1 MAVCGRGY
9 ADATM
14 RHGLRAVFL
23 LGVAMY
29 GCGVRYLPPPAVP
42 QRVVPEVELQPEAPA
57 EGEGRIVLDTVG
69 EPARVGLT
77 RSGYFRGAL
86 CITPCALN
94 LPLGPHELTFVSRAD
109 PRRASTGVVAVGAR
123 PSVYQH
129 ALGERN
135 DHTTARSVA
144 VIAWSLSLLGLLT
157 GGLLWGLFE
166 AASDGEERGVAT
178 AGRTMVYGGA
188 ALAGVGAVFTI
199 LGRPVVQEGSGVQ
212 WVPSGAAP
220 WRGPAQRDGTGTLPP
235 PP

>member
-1 MAVCGRGY
+1 MLGSGY
-9 ADATM
+9 AGATM

-23 LGVAMY
+23 LGVAVY
-29 GCGVRYLPPPAVP
+29 GCGVRYLPPPATP
-42 QRVVPEVELQPEAPA
+42 QRVVPEVELQPEAPG

-69 EPARVGLT
+69 EPARVSLA
-77 RSGYFRGAL
+77 RSGFYRGAL

-94 LPLGPHELTFVSRAD
+94 LPLGPHELTFESRAD
-109 PRRASTGVVAVGAR
+109 PRRTSTGVVTVGAR

-135 DHTTARSVA
+135 DHPTARGVA

-166 AASDGEERGVAT
+166 AASDDGESSGVAT

-188 ALAGVGAVFTI
+188 ALAGVGAVFTV
-199 LGRPVVQEGSGVQ
+199 LGRPVVQEGAGVQ
-212 WVPSGAAP
+212 WVTGATP
-220 WRGPAQRDGTGTLPP
+220 WLVPARSVGAGTLPP